1 MRYKKMQQRIVSYFS
16 SLTTFLAGHIK
27 ANKTVASIFM
37 V

>member
-1 MRYKKMQQRIVSYFS
+1 MQQRIVSYLLIS
-16 SLTTFLAGHIK
+16 TTFLAGHIK